1 MAAIANVNFTF
12 SCIHDICH
20 GSPGPAVGMI
30 MNSTPFTQEHMHDIS
45 IYTVLRD
52 GSVCTVTMLST

>member
-20 GSPGPAVGMI
+20 GSPGPALL
-30 MNSTPFTQEHMHDIS
+30 HDHELDSLYTRTHDVS

-52 GSVCTVTMLST
+52 RSVRTVTMLST